1 MEFDKIETSELIENY
16 RKIQDF
22 LKFLEKEENDNQNK
36 K

>member
-22 LKFLEKEENDNQNK
+22 LKFLEKEENDNQK
-36 K
+36 KK